1 MKPLANQR
9 VLIFVG
15 DDYEDLELWYPKH
28 RLEGAGA
35 AVILAGQKAGHEY
48 RGKNGYPCVSD
59 KSVAEVRAADF
70 NGVVIPGGWMP
81 DKLRRD
87 AQVLNLVRA
96 FDAEKKVIASI
107 CHGPWINISAGIV
120 RGVTMTSTPGI
131 KDDLVN
137 AGAKWL
143 DQEVVVDRHH
153 LSSRRPS
160 DLPAF
165 GEELVKLLAGSR

>member
-15 DDYEDLELWYPKH
+15 DDYEDLELWYPKL

-35 AVILAGQKAGHEY
+35 AVVLAGQKTGHEY

-87 AQVLNLVRA
+87 AQVLSLVRA

-107 CHGPWINISAGIV
+107 CHGPWINISAGVV

-137 AGAKWL
+137 AGANWL